1 MASNDVRQL
10 CCFIG
15 IFLCTLSAVTPRPPS
30 STGATDTFSV
40 PRRSFEKQA
49 YDTRSEAKRSCD
61 GFPCMY
67 SHLGAKAGRQA
78 LMRTLMSIIDD
89 CAVDPSCSP
98 GRRRRKRMVMNSVR
112 RLFLKEYVTS
122 L

>member
-1 MASNDVRQL
+1 MASNAIRQL

-15 IFLCTLSAVTPRPPS
+15 IFLSTLSAVTPRPPS
-30 STGATDTFSV
+30 TDTATDTFSL
-40 PRRSFEKQA
+40 PIRSFENQ
-49 YDTRSEAKRSCD
+49 AKRSCD

-98 GRRRRKRMVMNSVR
+98 GRRRRKRMVMDSVR